1 MLSVLAQES
10 AERYE
15 LVKEELQT
23 AWLSRMETLIE
34 LIGGRVVLLW
44 VGAKA
49 RGRKETEQFHYVRV
63 EHTKLPN
70 VRNFDALIEGG
81 IISVD
86 YLMSQKGPNR
96 VRDHGYLFKIS
107 PSDFSALFPPSD
119 IHVFA

>member
-1 MLSVLAQES
+1 M
-10 AERYE
+10 RTR
-15 LVKEELQT
+15 LQQKHPQT
-23 AWLSRMETLIE
+23 
-34 LIGGRVVLLW
+34 LW